1 MTHSGAAIEFDN
13 VTFRYPQQR
22 FAKSSDA
29 KDLAIKINNWQVSTG
44 QTIFVSGDSGS
55 GKSTLLN
62 LICGTLTP
70 TTGTI
75 SILGQRFSTLS
86 EQKRDRF
93 RAQHIGVVFQQFN
106 LIPYLTVKQNIDVA
120 AYFGKG
126 RKATSSKEI
135 DDLCQQLNLATEL
148 LERPASQLSVGQ
160 QQRVAIARALIN
172 RPELLIV
179 DEPTSALDASARDGF
194 IQLLLNC
201 VQQYEFTLI
210 FVSHDLSLASHFEQ
224 HIKIADINEV
234 LEVRA

>member
-93 RAQHIGVVFQQFN
+93 R
-106 LIPYLTVKQNIDVA
+106 
-120 AYFGKG
+120 
-126 RKATSSKEI
+126 E
-135 DDLCQQLNLATEL
+135 
-148 LERPASQLSVGQ
+148 
-160 QQRVAIARALIN
+160 
-172 RPELLIV
+172 
-179 DEPTSALDASARDGF
+179 
-194 IQLLLNC
+194 
-201 VQQYEFTLI
+201 
-210 FVSHDLSLASHFEQ
+210 
-224 HIKIADINEV
+224 
-234 LEVRA
+234 